1 MSVLFANNAIS
12 KLAANI
18 TGADTVLSI
27 MAADAGLFP
36 TPENGDWF
44 PLTIVDASGNM
55 EIVRVTGRAGSAL
68 TVQRGQEGTSAKVFP
83 AGAVC
88 DHRLTAGALAGAFN
102 SASDEIDVVSTQLNA
117 SIASVSGSV
126 QVLKGNPP
134 AGLDTLGEIAAALGN
149 DANFAATI
157 AGQLADAA
165 RLTTGIIP
173 DARLPLSLQPLAQA
187 NVITDCNEASRNG
200 WYAIES
206 SGANKPSSLGG
217 YVFTIAKHTDWWV
230 QYFFTQTEDANNQR
244 RWRRYRAGSTWG
256 PWVRIYEAEAEL
268 MALIDAQIAAS
279 TGTKGSSGILN
290 LAGVS
295 TGLITG
301 IPAGVSKVSVALAP
315 LVAGNNNGNPVG
327 IQLGTGSGIVTAGY
341 SGGYACQNA
350 GNTISYTGTNGAYFV
365 FGPATSWNGLV
376 EFRRFDANKWV
387 WSSGGMLNHG
397 GTIYS
402 TVASGN
408 VDLGAELTQLQIR
421 MSTGAALNSGAMKLF
436 WE

>member
-83 AGAVC
+83 AGSVC

-102 SASDEIDVVSTQLNA
+102 SASDEIDAVSTQLNA

-279 TGTKGSSGILN
+279 TAGKGSSAVGN
-290 LAGVS
+290 LAGASNVVV
-295 TGLITG
+295 TG
-301 IPAGVSKVSVALAP
+301 IPAGITKLKVAFLAM
-315 LVAGNNNGNPVG
+315 NNGHNKAYPTC
-327 IQLGTGSGIVTAGY
+327 IQLGTAGGIVTSGYTGGAVRQNGSTFDYYNASDGAYFMRGTEQSWSGIVEFIRF
-341 SGGYACQNA
+341 NA
-350 GNTISYTGTNGAYFV
+350 NQ
-365 FGPATSWNGLV
+365 
-376 EFRRFDANKWV
+376 WV
-387 WSSGGMLNHG
+387 WKSSGFSNDPFVQTG
-397 GTIYS
+397 
-402 TVASGN
+402 SGWK
-408 VDLGAELTQLQIR
+408 DLGAELSQLRVRMYNDATFDGGNIR
-421 MSTGAALNSGAMKLF
+421 LF